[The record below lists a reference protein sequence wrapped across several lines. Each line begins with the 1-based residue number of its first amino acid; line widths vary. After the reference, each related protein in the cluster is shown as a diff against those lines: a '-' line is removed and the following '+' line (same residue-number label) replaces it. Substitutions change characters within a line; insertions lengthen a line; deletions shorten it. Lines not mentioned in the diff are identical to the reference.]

1 MMNALEQL
9 VDQINLWSERL
20 LLKGLAKIN
29 DQDMQEVKQF
39 IMAAQQLDMKFLVQ
53 LLERIEA
60 QGKAYVR
67 NSREDIID
75 VTQSYFYLCQYMEF
89 ISKETSSIIE

>member
-9 VDQINLWSERL
+9 VDRINPWSERL

-29 DQDMQEVKQF
+29 EQDIQEVNQF
-39 IMAAQQLDMKFLVQ
+39 ITAARQLDMNFLIQ

-60 QGKAYVR
+60 QGRAYVR
-67 NSREDIID
+67 SSRADIAD
-75 VTQSYFYLCQYMEF
+75 VTESYFYLCQYMEF
-89 ISKETSSIIE
+89 INKDTSL

>member
-9 VDQINLWSERL
+9 VDRINPWSERL

-29 DQDMQEVKQF
+29 EQDIQEVSQF
-39 IMAAQQLDMKFLVQ
+39 IMAARQLDMNFLIQ

-60 QGKAYVR
+60 QGRAYVR
-67 NSREDIID
+67 SSRADIAD
-75 VTQSYFYLCQYMEF
+75 VTESYFYLCQYMEF
-89 ISKETSSIIE
+89 INKDTSL

>member
-9 VDQINLWSERL
+9 VDQINPWRERL

-29 DQDMQEVKQF
+29 EQDIQEVNQF
-39 IMAAQQLDMKFLVQ
+39 IMAARQLDMNFLIQ

-60 QGKAYVR
+60 QGRAYVR
-67 NSREDIID
+67 SSRADIAD
-75 VTQSYFYLCQYMEF
+75 VTESYFYLCQYMEF
-89 ISKETSSIIE
+89 INKDASSIIE